1 MRYDEEHGSDLLSTL
16 RTFVECRYNATL
28 ASERLFVARSTLLN
42 RLERIEQLVEV
53 DLDDFDSRLYLA
65 LSLYLLRESRIE
77 G

>member
-1 MRYDEEHGSDLLSTL
+1 MRYDEEHGSDLLLTL